1 MKQIYLFHHYVTI
14 FLLHFLQEINVF
26 RLRTIFQL
34 ISSIIQI
41 FEITQKSY
49 L

>member
-1 MKQIYLFHHYVTI
+1 MKQIYLFHHYVTL
-14 FLLHFLQEINVF
+14 FLLYFLQEINVF

-34 ISSIIQI
+34 ISLIIQI